1 MQITIIY
8 TIYFFAHLDFR
19 LSRVFLIDRDAN
31 SSFVHLFK
39 LWNVKKDSIFTRD
52 WILFIFDFDLCDNE
66 KELVFTCD
74 CMLARDVNE
83 KLKLFDVVV
92 SKKDTW
98 EDTAKLIL
106 WEKSVKKQ

>member
-1 MQITIIY
+1 MQTTIIY
-8 TIYFFAHLDFR
+8 TIYFFAHLNFR

-31 SSFVHLFK
+31 SPFVHLFK
-39 LWNVKKDSIFTRD
+39 LWDVEKDSIFTRD
-52 WILFIFDFDLCDNE
+52 WILLIPDFDLCDNE
-66 KELVFTCD
+66 KELVSTCD

-98 EDTAKLIL
+98 EDTAKLVL
-106 WEKSVKKQ
+106 WKKSVRKQ